1 MKRSALMVSMS
12 LALAAGLVIAA
23 CSEQTVAPRE
33 ELATPD
39 PRTVLL
45 SHSPAHHGVSQSV
58 SITATPSYS
67 GLDDAAAE
75 ASGGAVSLMVN
86 ASGSIPRFPDEFLSS
101 VAVFGYAW
109 ADLGT
114 GRGIV
119 AVIHPV
125 IGRDSR
131 QNPDG
136 WHTHPVQL
144 TGGTKPSGTSDFC
157 IVSIGTSQGGIAIQG
172 DVLRVQMADQWAGVS
187 ADALDVAAAFKVQG
201 DTGCTATGL
210 GVALLDAQAL

>member
-1 MKRSALMVSMS
+1 MKRFALAVSSS
-12 LALAAGLVIAA
+12 LALTGLDVAA
-23 CSEQTVAPRE
+23 CSERTVAPRDE
-33 ELATPD
+33 IANPD
-39 PRTVLL
+39 PRAVVLA
-45 SHSPAHHGVSQSV
+45 HSPTHSGVSQSV
-58 SITATPSYS
+58 SIAANPSYT

-75 ASGGAVSLMVN
+75 QRGGSIGLMVN
-86 ASGSIPRFPDEFLSS
+86 ASGSIPRFPDDFLAS

-144 TGGTKPSGTSDFC
+144 AGGTKPAGTSDFC
-157 IVSIGTSQGGIAIQG
+157 VVSIGTSQGGIAIQG
-172 DVLRVQMADQWAGVS
+172 DVLRVQMSVHWAGVAAS
-187 ADALDVAAAFKVQG
+187 ALDVAAAFKVQG
-201 DTGCTATGL
+201 DTGCAATGL
-210 GVALLDAQAL
+210 GVVVLDAASL